1 MKCKDIMKTDV
12 EHLAPEA
19 SIHRAAAVMRDTNV
33 GFLPVCNES
42 MQVMGTVTDRDLVI
56 RGLAEGRPDTTPVR
70 DLMTR
75 YLVAC
80 NPEDDLDHAR
90 ELMATH
96 QKSRIVCVSR
106 TGRLEGVISLSDIA
120 QLGETTGIETLR
132 EVASRESR
140 SDSIYAS

>member
-1 MKCKDIMKTDV
+1 MKCKDIMKSDV
-12 EHLAPEA
+12 ECVPPDA
-19 SIHRAAAVMRDTNV
+19 SMHRAAAVMRDANV
-33 GFLPVCNES
+33 GFLPICNEA
-42 MQVMGTVTDRDLVI
+42 MQVMGTITDRDIAI
-56 RGLAEGRPDTTPVR
+56 RGVAEGRLDTTPVQE
-70 DLMTR
+70 LMTR

-106 TGRLEGVISLSDIA
+106 TGRLEGVISLSDLA
-120 QLGETTGIETLR
+120 QLGETSGLETLR
-132 EVASRESR
+132 EIASRESR

>member
-1 MKCKDIMKTDV
+1 MKCKDIMKSDV
-12 EHLAPEA
+12 ECVPPEA
-19 SIHRAAAVMRDTNV
+19 SIHRAAAVMRDANV

-56 RGLAEGRPDTTPVR
+56 RGLAEGRADTTPVR

-75 YLVAC
+75 HLVAC
-80 NPEDDLDHAR
+80 NPDDELDHAR
-90 ELMATH
+90 ELMASH
-96 QKSRIVCVSR
+96 QKSRIVCVNR
-106 TGRLEGVISLSDIA
+106 NGRLEGVISLSDLA